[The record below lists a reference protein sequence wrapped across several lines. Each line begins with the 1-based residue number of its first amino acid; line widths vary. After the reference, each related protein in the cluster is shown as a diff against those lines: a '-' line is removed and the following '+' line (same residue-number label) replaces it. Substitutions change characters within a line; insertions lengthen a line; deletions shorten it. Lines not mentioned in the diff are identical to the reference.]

1 MRIVFILKITSVIS
15 QADVSRNGLFVG
27 LWTEAEV
34 SLGFI
39 VACSLCLP
47 KLIKVKA
54 KHFRSRMSQDS
65 APWSS
70 FTSKSRKSWL
80 WDSSRDH
87 SRHGSKAS
95 RRMKQSKDERPLYY
109 EERVELQRLAQA
121 ELKPDLN
128 RYDIY
133 ALPSTA
139 ANSDYSMRLSSQY
152 KYAGSIDSPR
162 SSFEIGHIEIA
173 TIARPVRSRTISVR
187 TQEVP
192 MCLDQTEVMENEW
205 EEERRMLQQFE
216 SLYTLNVDEACR
228 LSA

>member
-1 MRIVFILKITSVIS
+1 MRIVFTMKITSVIS
-15 QADVSRNGLFVG
+15 QADVSHNGLFIG

-54 KHFRSRMSQDS
+54 EKFRSRMSQAS
-65 APWSS
+65 VPWSS
-70 FTSKSRKSWL
+70 LTSKSRKSWL
-80 WDSSRDH
+80 WDSSRDR
-87 SRHGSKAS
+87 SRITS
-95 RRMKQSKDERPLYY
+95 RSSRQMKQFNDERPLYY
-109 EERVELQRLAQA
+109 EERVELQRLAQV

-139 ANSDYSMRLSSQY
+139 ANSDYSLRLSSQY
-152 KYAGSIDSPR
+152 EYARSVDSRR
-162 SSFEIGHIEIA
+162 SSFEIGQIQIA
-173 TIARPVRSRTISVR
+173 TIARPVRSRTISVG

-192 MCLDQTEVMENEW
+192 VCLDQTEGMEDGW

-216 SLYTLNVDEACR
+216 RLYTLDADELRMLPA
-228 LSA
+228 